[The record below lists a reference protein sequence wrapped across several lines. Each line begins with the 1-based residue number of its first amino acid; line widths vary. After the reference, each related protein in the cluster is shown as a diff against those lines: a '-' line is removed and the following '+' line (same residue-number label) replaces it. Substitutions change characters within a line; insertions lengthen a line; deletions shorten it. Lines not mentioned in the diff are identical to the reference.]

1 MTLRLFRPTFEKVV
15 YAKLL
20 KFREDQLENFQGP
33 PIEYSVSDYHHA
45 PQKPIRRSST
55 RASIQALSSRP
66 TQSQYSI
73 LKRNSHPQYNHSN
86 QKRQPSV
93 AETER
98 SYDPF
103 RSSRNQ
109 IGRGGQA
116 DRAKIKVVRE
126 RRRSKSS
133 LNRRAMGKASAP
145 QHHLTKA
152 RVQQS
157 DVYSLASSSSGK
169 RNPSR
174 VQSSVKKWNDISR
187 GGSRQSLSH
196 RVVVHASTSYRR
208 GISFAQMKRPSNIL
222 HQVEHAPERNNSPL
236 NLQQRYI
243 RDGLNQQASSPGLQ
257 SSLAADSPQSLAST
271 VVVRPRTV
279 KMVDQEETPQRMER
293 PTANEE
299 ATSQRMERPIVDQE
313 ETPQRK
319 KGSTVDE
326 EEETPER
333 KARPISSYWREDA
346 RQVSSELEKACDEAF
361 NRYSGTSTAI
371 DTPERGINSSSA
383 TSHDFHADKYA
394 NAGRMAARSSLQD
407 RPLPLPPAY
416 EHLGSFTYQEL
427 AKTRALL
434 QKRAADTRLTGY
446 FDDIIAHLDRLMQP
460 STTRLPEVNQ
470 RSTSAPAEQKPNN
483 TSHGHD
489 EFEKLLSRGPFGLRA
504 TSEPVRRSFNN
515 QLPLQRYELDDR
527 LKARTAGV
535 SVDQKPISPTKPLTI
550 KKKRSNLTDSGQ
562 QQQQQQRSGGDLIH
576 GGDSGI
582 LQKADRRSAGLSLLE
597 SSLEPIKEDEKEM
610 RGSRDSKIYSG
621 EIKKRSWFRRHERAQ
636 RSQDSDNGPPPPPPK
651 DNAPSQ
657 GQLYLAYTKGVDDG
671 SKRISDVPSN
681 ESRLSETRKASGG
694 RGRFFKI
701 FGKRDSK
708 ESKNSVVRSSG
719 GMLGNFSFSLNPEA
733 WMKLVPQI
741 C

>member
-1 MTLRLFRPTFEKVV
+1 MLRPTFEKVV
-15 YAKLL
+15 YTKLL
-20 KFREDQLENFQGP
+20 RFREDQLENYQGP

-66 TQSQYSI
+66 AQSQYSI
-73 LKRNSHPQYNHSN
+73 MKRKSHPQQNQSY

-93 AETER
+93 AESER

-109 IGRGGQA
+109 IGRGGQV
-116 DRAKIKVVRE
+116 DRAKITVVRGLSSFHE
-126 RRRSKSS
+126 RRVSKSS
-133 LNRRAMGKASAP
+133 LNRRVMSKASAQYHP
-145 QHHLTKA
+145 TKA

-157 DVYSLASSSSGK
+157 DAYSLASSSSGK
-169 RNPSR
+169 RNLSR

-196 RVVVHASTSYRR
+196 KIVAHTSTSYRR
-208 GISFAQMKRPSNIL
+208 GISFAQMRRPSNIVR
-222 HQVEHAPERNNSPL
+222 QGEHAPEMDHSPL

-243 RDGLNQQASSPGLQ
+243 KDGLNQQASSPGLQ

-271 VVVRPRTV
+271 VIVRPQTV
-279 KMVDQEETPQRMER
+279 KMVDREETPQRIETPMSNEEETPQRMMI
-293 PTANEE
+293 P
-299 ATSQRMERPIVDQE
+299 PVDQK

-319 KGSTVDE
+319 ERSTVDE
-326 EEETPER
+326 DEMPQR
-333 KARPISSYWREDA
+333 KARTMSSYWREDT

-361 NRYSGTSTAI
+361 NRYSGTSTAVNGII
-371 DTPERGINSSSA
+371 DTSERGINSSSA
-383 TSHDFHADKYA
+383 ASNDIHAEKYA
-394 NAGRMAARSSLQD
+394 NAGRIAARSSLQD

-470 RSTSAPAEQKPNN
+470 RSISAPGEQKPY
-483 TSHGHD
+483 TSNGHD
-489 EFEKLLSRGPFGLRA
+489 EFEKLLSRGPFGLRS
-504 TSEPVRRSFNN
+504 TSEPVRRSFNDHI
-515 QLPLQRYELDDR
+515 PLQRYELDDR
-527 LKARTAGV
+527 LKARTAGA

-550 KKKRSNLTDSGQ
+550 KKKRSNLMDSGQ
-562 QQQQQQRSGGDLIH
+562 QQQEQQRLGGDLIH
-576 GGDSGI
+576 VGESGV

-597 SSLEPIKEDEKEM
+597 RSLEPIKEDEKEM
-610 RGSRDSKIYSG
+610 RGSRDSKTYSG
-621 EIKKRSWFRRHERAQ
+621 GIKKRSWFRRHERAQ
-636 RSQDSDNGPPPPPPK
+636 RSQDGDDGPPAAPPK
-651 DNAPSQ
+651 DNAPLQ
-657 GQLYLAYTKGVDDG
+657 GQLYPTYTRGGDDG
-671 SKRISDVPSN
+671 SKRISDVPCN
-681 ESRLSETRKASGG
+681 ESRVTETRKPSGG

-701 FGKRDSK
+701 FSKRDSK
-708 ESKNSVVRSSG
+708 ESKNSGVRSSG
-719 GMLGNFSFSLNPEA
+719 GKWEIFLFWLTRMN
-733 WMKLVPQI
+733 
-741 C
+741 